1 MWLPREISGLTVTT
15 VYIPSRAHTELSLGK
30 LFKAV
35 NWQETACP
43 EAASIVMVCAV
54 GTGQSASSLY
64 SSQDVSYTSTY
75 KPSVG
80 ALGPAQSTY
89 QQGVSYRPVQS
100 TLPSS
105 FDSRAYPYAS
115 SFKPSTSTSK
125 PVQSG
130 YQQKASDQPV
140 QTAFQRVSSSQPVA
154 SSFQQVASAP
164 PFPSASQRVSSAQPV
179 LSSYQSGLYSQNVG
193 FDSSAGTGSGVSS
206 YTSSFRP
213 PTSISKPVPSSYQQ
227 VTLSQPA
234 QSSYPPE
241 AASQNIRMD
250 SSLTE
255 VVGSVLRNDYSSE
268 VATSGLNYR
277 PFTSI
282 STPSQSTCRQ
292 VTAAQPVQSR
302 YQDVPFSQTSYG
314 ASLSGVTST
323 GSRSLY
329 TPSDSVASAQAFRSP
344 YSYAQALS
352 SLDNSQP
359 SAGSPRLTW
368 TQKVLE

>member
-43 EAASIVMVCAV
+43 EAASIVMVWILLLVLSYAV
-54 GTGQSASSLY
+54 HADAGSVYRHHCTKDGAQDGSTERTTAQASSDSGFVPSQEAY
-64 SSQDVSYTSTY
+64 FEETQDFSKTEAFDTSVTNAGSSGSRAFSFQGTTYTSSFQPLTRDL
-75 KPSVG
+75 KPALSTSFQQASDQSVQT
-80 ALGPAQSTY
+80 AYQQAGPAQSTY

-164 PFPSASQRVSSAQPV
+164 PFPSASQRASSA
-179 LSSYQSGLYSQNVG
+179 
-193 FDSSAGTGSGVSS
+193 
-206 YTSSFRP
+206 
-213 PTSISKPVPSSYQQ
+213 K
-227 VTLSQPA
+227 
-234 QSSYPPE
+234 
-241 AASQNIRMD
+241 
-250 SSLTE
+250 
-255 VVGSVLRNDYSSE
+255 
-268 VATSGLNYR
+268 
-277 PFTSI
+277 
-282 STPSQSTCRQ
+282 
-292 VTAAQPVQSR
+292 PVQSA
-302 YQDVPFSQTSYG
+302 YQQESVYPFRLGGFCSSVQITIFLCSGFEFPRQLSTLCWLSKINMDTKGAGVADGFHSMVGLSQQ
-314 ASLSGVTST
+314 LN
-323 GSRSLY
+323 L
-329 TPSDSVASAQAFRSP
+329 
-344 YSYAQALS
+344 
-352 SLDNSQP
+352 
-359 SAGSPRLTW
+359 
-368 TQKVLE
+368 

>member
-54 GTGQSASSLY
+54 GTGHSASSLY

-164 PFPSASQRVSSAQPV
+164 PFTPHLVQI
-179 LSSYQSGLYSQNVG
+179 LS
-193 FDSSAGTGSGVSS
+193 
-206 YTSSFRP
+206 
-213 PTSISKPVPSSYQQ
+213 
-227 VTLSQPA
+227 
-234 QSSYPPE
+234 
-241 AASQNIRMD
+241 
-250 SSLTE
+250 
-255 VVGSVLRNDYSSE
+255 
-268 VATSGLNYR
+268 
-277 PFTSI
+277 
-282 STPSQSTCRQ
+282 
-292 VTAAQPVQSR
+292 
-302 YQDVPFSQTSYG
+302 
-314 ASLSGVTST
+314 
-323 GSRSLY
+323 
-329 TPSDSVASAQAFRSP
+329 
-344 YSYAQALS
+344 
-352 SLDNSQP
+352 
-359 SAGSPRLTW
+359 
-368 TQKVLE
+368 